1 MQLERNSC
9 EWRNIE
15 LAMEISL
22 KPSDFT
28 ILSAPFKSP
37 LLHAFSNKEILF
49 SLETFASL
57 LVQFRNN
64 LSSDFRFYIS
74 RRRMN
79 IIFLPSLLK
88 RNSVKK
94 RDKSRP
100 VAVSKRKRNEK
111 IEHKHFPLRK
121 NIKDRDALYF
131 RVLPKFPT
139 CRARNYSSF

>member
-1 MQLERNSC
+1 MKEYRTHRGNIIKTERLYYDYLLRS
-9 EWRNIE
+9 
-15 LAMEISL
+15 
-22 KPSDFT
+22 F
-28 ILSAPFKSP
+28 P
-37 LLHAFSNKEILF
+37 LLSKAHFCTRFRTKRFFSHSRLLPLCSSN
-49 SLETFASL
+49 FAIIYL
-57 LVQFRNN
+57 PIF
-64 LSSDFRFYIS
+64 DFIYREDE
-74 RRRMN
+74 RVN
-79 IIFLPSLLK
+79 TIFLPSLLK